1 MNFFEHQQRA
11 QRRSTL
17 LVLLF
22 LLAVAAIV
30 VATNLTVLVAFYVA
44 DSAQLAGLTPFP
56 VWLHLHPR
64 LVIWTSI
71 ITITFI
77 GSASLYR
84 MAILGRGG
92 SAVAQMLGGA
102 RIDPDTRDPLRRQ
115 LHNVVE
121 ETAIA
126 AALPVPEV
134 YVLETE
140 AGINAFAAGF
150 SPNDAVI
157 AVTRGMLENLT
168 RDELQGVIAH
178 EFSHIRHGDTRLN
191 MRLIGAS
198 FGILAIALTGRMLL
212 RGVVASRSSRSD
224 GRAIMAGY
232 AVGVLLIV
240 IGYIGV
246 LAARLIKAAVSRD
259 RERLADASAVQF
271 TRSTEGLA
279 GALKKIA
286 VSPMRATLVSA
297 QGEEVSHMLIA
308 EDTGLFSR
316 LFASHPPL
324 IERIRLL
331 EPRFEPAELEKIKL
345 GPMREFAPGP
355 APEPTPLPELLG
367 LATHREVAR
376 VGAPGQPARQTAAAL
391 DRDIAPILTEA
402 AHSPQ
407 DAVDLVLALLLGADA
422 GLRALQLQRIRER
435 LSSAAPGHIENLA
448 AQVQRL
454 DTTLRLPLLDMA
466 FPALRQQ
473 PPLDLRNLIGLVD
486 DLTRINGLTRIFDY
500 ALSRLLHQMLAETL
514 APSAGSR
521 AGLKLN
527 ALHSEVQTL
536 FSLMAQAGHAEPE
549 ESRAAFEAGLR
560 RLLPSL
566 TLSYA
571 PPQPW
576 VEALDNAL
584 MRLDRL
590 APLVKQELIAA
601 LAETVLHDRRVMLAE
616 TELLRVICA
625 CLHCPL
631 PSLQAAA
638 A

>member
-11 QRRSTL
+11 RRRSAL
-17 LVLLF
+17 LVLVF
-22 LLAVAAIV
+22 VLALAAIV
-30 VATNLTVLVAFYVA
+30 AATEFAVLVAFYVIG
-44 DSAQLAGLTPFP
+44 SAELAGLTPFP
-56 VWLHLHPR
+56 VWLQQHPR
-64 LVIWTSI
+64 LALWTGAV
-71 ITITFI
+71 TVLFI
-77 GSASLYR
+77 GAASLYR
-84 MAILGRGG
+84 MVSLRRGG
-92 SAVAQMLGGA
+92 SAVARMLGGA
-102 RIDPDTRDPLRRQ
+102 RVEPDTRDPMRRQ

-126 AALPVPEV
+126 AAVPVPEV
-134 YVLETE
+134 YVLDTE
-140 AGINAFAAGF
+140 SGINAFAAGF

-178 EFSHIRHGDTRLN
+178 EFSHILHGDTRLN

-198 FGILAIALTGRMLL
+198 FGILAIALTGRLL
-212 RGVVASRSSRSD
+212 MRAVAVSRSSRSD

-232 AVGVLLIV
+232 AFGLLLIV
-240 IGYIGV
+240 VGYVGV

-259 RERLADASAVQF
+259 RERLADASAVRF
-271 TRSTEGLA
+271 TRNTAGLA

-286 VSPMRATLVSA
+286 VSPLRATLVAA

-308 EDTGLFSR
+308 EHSGLFSR
-316 LFASHPPL
+316 LFATHPPL

-331 EPRFEPAELEKIKL
+331 EPRFAPAELEKIKL
-345 GPMREFAPGP
+345 APMRQAAPAA
-355 APEPTPLPELLG
+355 APEQTPLPELLG
-367 LATHREVAR
+367 LATHSVVAL
-376 VGAPGQPARQTAAAL
+376 VGAPGQSALRTAATL
-391 DRDIAPILTEA
+391 DRGIAPALKQA
-402 AHSPQ
+402 AHSPR
-407 DAVDLVLALLLGADA
+407 DAVDLVLALLLGSDPA
-422 GLRALQLQRIRER
+422 LRALQMQRI
-435 LSSAAPGHIENLA
+435 AARRPAAEPGHIENLA

-454 DTTLRLPLLDMA
+454 DTALRLPLLDIA

-473 PPLDLRNLIGLVD
+473 PPLELRNLIGLVD
-486 DLTRINGLTRIFDY
+486 DLARVNGMTRIFDY
-500 ALSRLLHQMLAETL
+500 TLSRLLRQMLAETL
-514 APSAGSR
+514 APSTR
-521 AGLKLN
+521 PRTGLKLH
-527 ALHSEVQTL
+527 ALHGELQTL
-536 FSLMAQAGHAEPE
+536 FSLLAQAGHAEPAE
-549 ESRAAFEAGLR
+549 ARTAFEAGLR
-560 RLLPSL
+560 RLLPAL
-566 TLSYA
+566 ALSYA

-590 APLVKQELIAA
+590 APLVKQELVAA